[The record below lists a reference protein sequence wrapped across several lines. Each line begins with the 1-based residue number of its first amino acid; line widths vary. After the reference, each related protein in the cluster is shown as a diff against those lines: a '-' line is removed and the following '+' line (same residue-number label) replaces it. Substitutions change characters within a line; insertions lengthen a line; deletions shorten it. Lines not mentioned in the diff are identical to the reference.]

1 MNNYIV
7 QHKIKTISSL
17 AFDYPE
23 QSSFTFENISFFHW
37 EFNYAGGFLG
47 NAWVACGKENAE
59 NFADAINNFRD
70 RLEKIV
76 PKIAFIS
83 QCYMDFASQSF
94 LVHKEND
101 NPDNVSFVRG
111 VFESESVGLMFMK
124 KELKSLTCLNEENI
138 ETEFYWYMNDCYNT
152 TGYTAKLLLLFAS
165 LENLA
170 GKETKMDAESG
181 NIYTTYNKEQMKD
194 ILGNDLFNKIYGQN
208 GLRHKLS
215 HGSYPKF
222 RSREINYVEEI
233 HNKILSYFNRT
244 YENVSIQTGITHP
257 QRHPYGNLECGHHFI
272 KPRLL
277 DGEYQVRL
285 QDILL
290 YLNETRDSDLP
301 DMKFEDVHEEGLEQR
316 Y

>member
-17 AFDYPE
+17 AVDYPE
-23 QSSFTFENISFFHW
+23 QLSFTFEDISFFHW
-37 EFNYAGGFLG
+37 ESSHAGDPFG
-47 NAWVACGKENAE
+47 NAWVASGNENAE
-59 NFADAINNFRD
+59 NFADAINNFRS
-70 RLEKIV
+70 RLEKVV

-83 QCYMDFASQSF
+83 QCYMDFTSQSF
-94 LVHKEND
+94 LVYKEND
-101 NPDNVSFVRG
+101 NPDNISFVRG
-111 VFESESVGLMFMK
+111 VFECESVGLMFMEQ
-124 KELKSLTCLNEENI
+124 ELKSLTCLNKENI

-152 TGYTAKLLLLFAS
+152 TGYAAKLLLLFAS

-170 GKETKMDAESG
+170 GKETKVNAESG
-181 NIYTTYNKEQMKD
+181 NISTTYNKKKMKD
-194 ILGNDLFNKIYGQN
+194 ILGNDLFNKIYGQD

-215 HGSYPKF
+215 HGSYLKF
-222 RSREINYVEEI
+222 SSREIDYVEEI

-257 QRHPYGNLECGHHFI
+257 QRHPYGNLEYGQHFI